1 MLKAA
6 IEKIQELSRV
16 QVLKVDSATYVVGGD
31 GDYKQVRPDLDVAEP
46 LTLHSLEA
54 LVTLIKTEGV
64 ADPETLDGPLYITVP
79 SHTTVRCFGHPVPKR
94 RMRRDCHYW
103 VEATD
108 VPGWNEKVDMRFD
121 EAMIALRT
129 RFQATPDAEYALK
142 LLSDITTGSKIT
154 LNDNGI
160 ATSVVSRA
168 GVSLQANTPIR
179 PIISLRPYRT
189 FQEVEQPVSQ
199 FLIRVSERGITFVE
213 ADGGMWK
220 VAARKTVRDYLA
232 EKLSA
237 EIDKG
242 LVAVA
247 L

>member
-16 QVLKVDSATYVVGGD
+16 QVLRVDNATYVVGGD
-31 GDYKQVRPDLDVAEP
+31 GDYKQVRPELDVAEP
-46 LTLHSLEA
+46 ITLHSLEA
-54 LVTLIKTEGV
+54 LVTLVKTEGIESV
-64 ADPETLDGPLYITVP
+64 VDGPLYITVP
-79 SHTTVRCFGHPVPKR
+79 SHTTVRCFTHPVPEF
-94 RMRRDCHYW
+94 RMRRGCPYL
-103 VEATD
+103 VEVTD
-108 VPGWNEKVDMRFD
+108 VPGWSEKVDMRFD

-160 ATSVVSRA
+160 ATSVVSRT

-220 VAARKTVRDYLA
+220 LAARKTVRDYLA

-237 EIDKG
+237 EIGKG

>member
-1 MLKAA
+1 ML
-6 IEKIQELSRV
+6 RV
-16 QVLKVDSATYVVGGD
+16 DNATYLVDGD
-31 GDYKQVRPDLDVAEP
+31 GGYKQVRPDLDVAEP

-54 LVTLIKTEGV
+54 LVILIKTEGV

-108 VPGWNEKVDMRFD
+108 VPGWSEKVDMRFD

-129 RFQATPDAEYALK
+129 RFQATPDAVYALK

-168 GVSLQANTPIR
+168 GVSLQANTPFAPLSPSGHTGLSR
-179 PIISLRPYRT
+179 RWSSLSP
-189 FQEVEQPVSQ
+189 S
-199 FLIRVSERGITFVE
+199 S
-213 ADGGMWK
+213 
-220 VAARKTVRDYLA
+220 
-232 EKLSA
+232 
-237 EIDKG
+237 
-242 LVAVA
+242 
-247 L
+247 

>member
-6 IEKIQELSRV
+6 IEKIQELIQA
-16 QVLKVDSATYVVGGD
+16 QVLTVDDIPYMVNGD
-31 GDYKQVRPDLDVAEP
+31 GNYKQIRPELDVVE
-46 LTLHSLEA
+46 LITLHSLEA
-54 LVTLIKTEGV
+54 LITLVQTEGIKFIM
-64 ADPETLDGPLYITVP
+64 DGPLYITVP
-79 SHTTVRCFGHPVPKR
+79 SHTTVRCFTHPVPENRMKR
-94 RMRRDCHYW
+94 DGLYW

-108 VPGWNEKVDMRFD
+108 VPGWNEKVTMSFD

-129 RFQATPDAEYALK
+129 RFQATADSEYALK

-160 ATSVVSRA
+160 ATSVVSRT
-168 GVSLQANTPIR
+168 GVSLQTNTPIR

-189 FQEVEQPVSQ
+189 FQEVEQPASQ
-199 FLIRVSERGITFVE
+199 FLIRVSERGITFAE

-220 VAARKTVRDYLA
+220 LAARKTVRDYLK

-242 LVAVA
+242 LVAVV

>member
-16 QVLKVDSATYVVGGD
+16 QVLRVDNATYVVDGD
-31 GDYKQVRPDLDVAEP
+31 GDYRQVRPELDEVE
-46 LTLHSLEA
+46 LVTLHSLEA
-54 LVTLIKTEGV
+54 LVTLVQTEGIKFV
-64 ADPETLDGPLYITVP
+64 TDGPLYITVP
-79 SHTTVRCFGHPVPKR
+79 SHTTVRCFTHPVPEN
-94 RMRRDCHYW
+94 RMRRDGLYR

-160 ATSVVSRA
+160 ATSVVSRT

-199 FLIRVSERGITFVE
+199 FLIRVSERGITFAE

-220 VAARKTVRDYLA
+220 LAARKTVRDYLA